1 MSKNILFI
9 LFPILLLVSCYDN
22 GSTKIEKFYRDD
34 LFEKDKLIGQ
44 LITERV
50 SFFERYHGYEM
61 GFYYQNQEKLRNFFH
76 NIVFEVLQ
84 NANNRQAFFNNYKF
98 QITQLNKYCD
108 SLKRGMI
115 KFFFPAD
122 AEKMIFQPLD
132 SATLFSV
139 RDDSLFTQI
148 LISNLKSQINMISY
162 ASSNYGCVLGTYID
176 NGNFHDF
183 FIVEAITNDKKYC
196 CINIKNRF
204 LKNVL
209 ETDYDIT
216 IKSFNKV
223 ENNDT
228 IDLTKIIRLKKT
240 NNQYESND
248 FPVTKGHYF
257 LNFEF
262 MFKNTNGSI
271 KAGELS
277 WDFDIK

>member
-1 MSKNILFI
+1 M
-9 LFPILLLVSCYDN
+9 
-22 GSTKIEKFYRDD
+22 
-34 LFEKDKLIGQ
+34 FEKDKLTGQ

-61 GFYYQNQEKLRNFFH
+61 EFYYQNQEKLRNFFH
-76 NIVFEVLQ
+76 NIDFEMLH
-84 NANNRQAFFNNYKF
+84 NATNRQAFFNNYKY
-98 QITQLNKYCD
+98 QITELNKYCD
-108 SLKRGMI
+108 SLKRGKI

-122 AEKMIFQPLD
+122 AEKMIFHPLD

-148 LISNLKSQINMISY
+148 LISNLKSQLNKISY

-183 FIVEAITNDKKYC
+183 FIVEAISNDKKYC

-209 ETDYDIT
+209 ETDYDIA

-223 ENNDT
+223 VNNDT
-228 IDLTKIIRLKKT
+228 IDLTKIIRLKKI
-240 NNQYESND
+240 NSHYETND
-248 FPVTKGHYF
+248 FPVTIGHYF
-257 LNFEF
+257 LNLEF
-262 MFKNTNGSI
+262 MFNNTNGTI
-271 KAGELS
+271 KVGELLF
-277 WDFDIK
+277 DFDVK